1 MKKHKKHK
9 NIRIRSE
16 IKMCNFPL
24 KMCNRTKMCNPH
36 IRQII
41 YVQKKLFKQ
50 IKICLITK
58 WI

>member
-24 KMCNRTKMCNPH
+24 KMCNRAKMCNPH

-41 YVQKKLFKQ
+41 YPKKT
-50 IKICLITK
+50 I
-58 WI
+58 